1 MLRDMLETEIWKWFL
16 TCQLCHWSYFLLLY
30 SISHPQYVLIFQTNP
45 GLDMEIYDS
54 YSHTNAELFL
64 FQEIFS
70 HHLYQVKMSR
80 DGSTGV
86 SVWPAQCDN
95 WYEALSQLSH
105 CDIHTWR
112 LWHCILM
119 TIKTLWHLH
128 DTMTATTRTMVIS
141 TNDWQIHMVTGT
153 GREYSKNE
161 LPMSY

>member
-1 MLRDMLETEIWKWFL
+1 MLRDMQETEIWKWFL

-45 GLDMEIYDS
+45 GLNMDIYDS

-70 HHLYQVKMSR
+70 PHLCQVKLSR
-80 DGSTGV
+80 DGSTSV

-112 LWHCILM
+112 LWHYDIAYSWQLRHCDIYM
-119 TIKTLWHLH
+119 TLWQQPPGQWSYLQ
-128 DTMTATTRTMVIS
+128 M
-141 TNDWQIHMVTGT
+141 T
-153 GREYSKNE
+153 GRSIWYRQGI
-161 LPMSY
+161 